1 MANQII
7 YRSPWKI
14 ELPLPE
20 KPINVWDFIRS
31 TMSEEA
37 LTSPDPRFIEVESG
51 KTMTLSQILD
61 HAERL
66 AKYLAHSF
74 RGRRSTW
81 NSGAANVDYDVI
93 TIGVLSPNISALPI
107 VAYGCMAAGFPVAPL
122 PIGSLPSEIAY
133 LVSLA
138 QCEIVFAHP
147 SQVDILKRSRYPVER
162 IVLTDAAKGWGG
174 QTLPDLLGIAGQ
186 LPAFTIEGR
195 HPLPKH
201 GVALVV
207 FSSGSTGNPKAV
219 MITHVNI
226 SVLLISRAMTSA
238 SNLAEKKKTIIL
250 SVLPSKHFF
259 NCKALRGI
267 NHIKSVIP
275 PSQCLSPQPNLSFL
289 HRFLVSVIIPLLDGV
304 TQCIARN
311 WNVKRA
317 FRAIE
322 KYKITSMGIVPTMA
336 LQIISAADQLEN
348 VDLSSLISVFVG
360 SSAINPIQKQRLFEL
375 LASRGALT
383 GQEDGSAII
392 DGYGMSETTS
402 AITTWSKD
410 GTIASRARPGT
421 IGFLIP
427 GAEARIISE
436 FSDNPL
442 GEDVPIHTAGEL
454 CLRGPTIMKGYLGD
468 PGATRA
474 TFTSDGWLKTGD
486 KIRID
491 TEGHLIYFD
500 RLKDTFK
507 NRGKQVSPSE
517 ISSVIYKHHSDLIA
531 EIVVIGVPA
540 QGDSKVIGEEA
551 WAFVALKDQS
561 LNQNDKESIAETIKA
576 TAREQLSI
584 HKWLAELNSWTNFL
598 KVQHIRCWSEL
609 YEIWR

>member
-122 PIGSLPSEIAY
+122 PIGSSPSEIAY

-250 SVLPSKHFF
+250 SVLPMY
-259 NCKALRGI
+259 
-267 NHIKSVIP
+267 HIYG
-275 PSQCLSPQPNLSFL
+275 
-289 HRFLVSVIIPLLDGV
+289 FLVSVIIPLLDGV

-540 QGDSKVIGEEA
+540 QGDAKVIGEEA

-584 HKWLAELNSWTNFL
+584 HKWLARVEFLDELPKGPTH
-598 KVQHIRCWSEL
+598 KVLVRTLRDLAMKLNMNQPQSKL
-609 YEIWR
+609 

>member
-122 PIGSLPSEIAY
+122 PIGSSPSEIAY

-238 SNLAEKKKTIIL
+238 SNLAEKRKL
-250 SVLPSKHFF
+250 SSYRSYLVSISSIAKRFG
-259 NCKALRGI
+259 ASTTSRVV
-267 NHIKSVIP
+267 S
-275 PSQCLSPQPNLSFL
+275 NLML
-289 HRFLVSVIIPLLDGV
+289 DLIVVFLVSVIIPLLDGV

-410 GTIASRARPGT
+410 GTIASLFRQ
-421 IGFLIP
+421 
-427 GAEARIISE
+427 S
-436 FSDNPL
+436 L

-540 QGDSKVIGEEA
+540 QGDAKVIGEEA

-584 HKWLAELNSWTNFL
+584 HKWLARVEFLDELPKGPTH
-598 KVQHIRCWSEL
+598 KVLVRTLRDLAMKLNMNQPQSKL
-609 YEIWR
+609 

>member
-1 MANQII
+1 
-7 YRSPWKI
+7 
-14 ELPLPE
+14 
-20 KPINVWDFIRS
+20 
-31 TMSEEA
+31 MSEEA

-122 PIGSLPSEIAY
+122 PIGSSPSEIAY

-250 SVLPSKHFF
+250 SVLPMY
-259 NCKALRGI
+259 
-267 NHIKSVIP
+267 HIYG
-275 PSQCLSPQPNLSFL
+275 
-289 HRFLVSVIIPLLDGV
+289 FLVSVIIPLLDGV

-540 QGDSKVIGEEA
+540 QGDAKVIGEEA

-584 HKWLAELNSWTNFL
+584 HKWLARVEFLDELPKGPTH
-598 KVQHIRCWSEL
+598 KVLVRTLRDLAMKLNMNQPQSKL
-609 YEIWR
+609 

>member
-1 MANQII
+1 
-7 YRSPWKI
+7 
-14 ELPLPE
+14 
-20 KPINVWDFIRS
+20 
-31 TMSEEA
+31 MSEEA

-122 PIGSLPSEIAY
+122 PIGSSPSEIAY

-250 SVLPSKHFF
+250 SVLPMY
-259 NCKALRGI
+259 
-267 NHIKSVIP
+267 HIYG
-275 PSQCLSPQPNLSFL
+275 
-289 HRFLVSVIIPLLDGV
+289 FLVSVIIPLLDGV

-436 FSDNPL
+436 FSDNPV

-540 QGDSKVIGEEA
+540 QGDAKVIGEEA

-584 HKWLAELNSWTNFL
+584 HKWLARVEFLDELPKGPTH
-598 KVQHIRCWSEL
+598 KVLVRTLRDLAMKLNMNQPQSKL
-609 YEIWR
+609 